1 MKCAIIKKIYFFPPN
16 FFLIS
21 FQSQTKL
28 DKEGSKGLTSII
40 NSLIDNSDSLEFRE
54 PVDFKGKG
62 KKYFFH
68 SLKNILALGLI
79 DYPQIV
85 KHPIDLGSVK
95 KNFRSNKYKFVEE
108 VLNDLQLVWDNCKL
122 YNAEGSVF
130 L

>member
-1 MKCAIIKKIYFFPPN
+1 VNTKTYFFPPN
-16 FFLIS
+16 FFLIH

-40 NSLIDNSDSLEFRE
+40 NSLIDNSDSLDFRE
-54 PVDFKGKG
+54 PVDFKGKR
-62 KKYFFH
+62 KNYFIHH
-68 SLKNILALGLI
+68 SFLFIALGLI

-85 KHPIDLGSVK
+85 KHPMDLGSVK

-108 VLNDLQLVWDNCKL
+108 VLNDLQLIWDNCKL